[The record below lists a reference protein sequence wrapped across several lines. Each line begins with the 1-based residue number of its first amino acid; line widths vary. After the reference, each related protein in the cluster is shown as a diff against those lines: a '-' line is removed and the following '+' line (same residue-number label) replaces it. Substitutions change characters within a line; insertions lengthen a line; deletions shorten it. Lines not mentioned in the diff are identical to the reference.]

1 MTVIWSEL
9 VLSFTH
15 DGING
20 TNSGDQMIIP
30 AIRLKEKKPNRS
42 CSSHEITKEG
52 RNQLHVQHTN
62 GFLLSEFIPWISQA
76 ILLTICSII
85 LTMLVWRIRSL
96 DQLISSPY

>member
-30 AIRLKEKKPNRS
+30 AIRLKKKPKHS
-42 CSSHEITKEG
+42 CSSHEITMEC

-62 GFLLSEFIPWISQA
+62 GFLLSEFIP
-76 ILLTICSII
+76 
-85 LTMLVWRIRSL
+85 
-96 DQLISSPY
+96 

>member
-30 AIRLKEKKPNRS
+30 AIRLKKK
-42 CSSHEITKEG
+42 T
-52 RNQLHVQHTN
+52 QTVL
-62 GFLLSEFIPWISQA
+62 
-76 ILLTICSII
+76 
-85 LTMLVWRIRSL
+85 
-96 DQLISSPY
+96 

>member
-20 TNSGDQMIIP
+20 TSSIDQMIIP
-30 AIRLKEKKPNRS
+30 ANIRLKEKKPNQS
-42 CSSHEITKEG
+42 CSSHKITMEC

-62 GFLLSEFIPWISQA
+62 GFLLSEFIP
-76 ILLTICSII
+76 
-85 LTMLVWRIRSL
+85 
-96 DQLISSPY
+96 